1 MIVDKMK
8 FKMPQE
14 VRNRFLS
21 EFTENMA
28 IFEEHFEITDHL
40 VKDEFQNTYG
50 DVAAGEGN
58 SALEAEDELIEPR
71 EKMLTVEEDWK
82 CQ

>member
-8 FKMPQE
+8 FKMPSE
-14 VRNRFLS
+14 VRYRFLN
-21 EFTENMA
+21 EFTDNMA

-50 DVAAGEGN
+50 DVTAG
-58 SALEAEDELIEPR
+58 EDELIEPR